1 MQLNMG
7 TDRGS
12 ILALQLSSWLLPG
25 APGCGKRKGH
35 EQTSQGTAASGLR
48 ALNSG
53 AADHVVS
60 LYDLRQR
67 EMPGKTR
74 PWAPAPLG
82 SQHRYFTSPY
92 LWSFS
97 QVAFS
102 SCSSDTAKS
111 HQAN

>member
-1 MQLNMG
+1 MKGPTIQLNMG

-60 LYDLRQR
+60 LYDLRQ
-67 EMPGKTR
+67 
-74 PWAPAPLG
+74 
-82 SQHRYFTSPY
+82 
-92 LWSFS
+92 
-97 QVAFS
+97 
-102 SCSSDTAKS
+102 
-111 HQAN
+111 